1 MKIMLQR
8 WLTRVCEDP
17 ILIHEEELRS
27 FIESDFGY
35 QPTPSTRKKASSGF
49 SRRMRR
55 REGDEERG
63 KSDFAHPLHVLH
75 SLGPSWN
82 TWRPHGATLAVLG
95 RVLDHLEAG
104 KLVQPVRPG
113 QDADYEQAMM
123 DEEGVKRRGEQASAL
138 LREIM
143 NRFPET
149 MCLVREYE
157 FIRAGA
163 VGGRNP

>member
-1 MKIMLQR
+1 M
-8 WLTRVCEDP
+8 
-17 ILIHEEELRS
+17 
-27 FIESDFGY
+27 
-35 QPTPSTRKKASSGF
+35 
-49 SRRMRR
+49 
-55 REGDEERG
+55 
-63 KSDFAHPLHVLH
+63 
-75 SLGPSWN
+75 
-82 TWRPHGATLAVLG
+82 
-95 RVLDHLEAG
+95 
-104 KLVQPVRPG
+104 QPVRPG

-149 MCLVREYE
+149 MYLVREYE